1 MPQIVATT
9 IASPARVPVQ
19 AVVLLG
25 EFELL
30 GHLHGGS
37 TAPVTPIDKTSHN
50 RRARC
55 SAA

>member
-1 MPQIVATT
+1 MVATT
-9 IASPARVPVQ
+9 ITSPARVPVQ
-19 AVVLLG
+19 AAALLG